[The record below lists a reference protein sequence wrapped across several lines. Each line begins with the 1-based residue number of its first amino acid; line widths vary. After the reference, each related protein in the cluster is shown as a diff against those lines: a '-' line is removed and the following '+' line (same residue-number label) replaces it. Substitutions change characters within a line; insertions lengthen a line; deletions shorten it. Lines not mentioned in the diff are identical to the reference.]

1 MKLTPKQKAF
11 ADNYIENGGNA
22 SAAAR
27 DAGYRERAA
36 GSMGAE
42 NLKKPQI
49 AAYIAER
56 QMCIRDS
63 LIIICAGVLVEVDAY
78 QVDESSGIILFDR
91 LKRCRRWKRFT
102 VTQGGK
108 QVLSA
113 RILCHRK
120 SVSEVIAVCG
130 KIVKVWEYNRKAT
143 VWFWIKYSWIDIVH
157 KQSPFR

>member
-56 QMCIRDS
+56 QEKIDSDRICTLKEIQVCLNFIILKTAALLLECCRDGRDS
-63 LIIICAGVLVEVDAY
+63 
-78 QVDESSGIILFDR
+78 SS
-91 LKRCRRWKRFT
+91 
-102 VTQGGK
+102 
-108 QVLSA
+108 
-113 RILCHRK
+113 
-120 SVSEVIAVCG
+120 
-130 KIVKVWEYNRKAT
+130 
-143 VWFWIKYSWIDIVH
+143 
-157 KQSPFR
+157 